1 MDLVLKLREA
11 RRMRGLSQKDAA
23 RLSGV
28 GLKTISSFE
37 TGARIGS
44 LKLSQLKSLLE
55 VYGLTEAEF
64 FGGSIEKAM
73 APWELDENQIATNRL
88 VDALH
93 TLPRRMQRDLL
104 AKFQLMVETITE
116 VYGGRYEKDA
126 VALRPRNAAL
136 SGGVPHSYR
145 SA

>member
-11 RRMRGLSQKDAA
+11 RRMCGLSQKDAA

-28 GLKTISSFE
+28 GQKTISSFE
-37 TGARIGS
+37 TGFRIES
-44 LKLSQLKSLLE
+44 LKLAQLERLLE
-55 VYGLTEAEF
+55 AYGLTKAEF

-73 APWELDENQIATNRL
+73 APWELDEDQIAANRL

-93 TLPRRMQRDLL
+93 TLPKRTQRDLL
-104 AKFQLMVETITE
+104 VKFHLIVETLTE
-116 VYGGRYEKDA
+116 VYSGRQEQDA
-126 VALRPRNAAL
+126 AGLQPRPAVVP
-136 SGGVPHSYR
+136 GGVPHSYR